1 MKLQHGAGSLH
12 DPSLGT
18 QPEWSGKRAQSYV
31 KLTLAT
37 YGTVCWL
44 CGLPGA
50 NSADHVIPRSQGG
63 AVYDIGNLGP
73 AHRKCNYARGNR
85 PAGQVTVPV
94 ESGLAFFS

>member
-12 DPSLGT
+12 DFSTGP
-18 QPEWSGKRAQSYV
+18 QPEWAGKRAQQWV
-31 KLTLAT
+31 KLTLNE
-37 YGTVCWL
+37 YGSVCWL

-63 AVYDIGNLGP
+63 AVFDIANLGP

-85 PAGQVTVPV
+85 PAGQVQVPV